1 MKVLLLGYYGY
12 SNFGDE
18 LMRKAVEDFFRKF
31 HVKYKIA
38 LPKRISKDTISRFN
52 IFELIDA
59 IYDSDI
65 VIYGGGGLLQ
75 DVTSTKSFL
84 YYSSIIWLSLTFQ
97 KPVIL
102 FGNSLGPV
110 KKGINRFILRKI
122 LKDKNIFLFARDL
135 VSYRYGKWLN
145 KNTVLSCDPAI
156 RYLKKIQIEKSDSYD
171 LLIVPKKSSNAEKY
185 DILKKYFSKIV
196 VCPAQKTDIQVARVI
211 ANRLG
216 CDLFE
221 DTDNIEDVLSLILSS
236 NFVISERFH
245 PSLVASYFGIPFI
258 SLEGLKTIR
267 FFGKYTD
274 RKEFFAK
281 DTVDILKRIEIVK
294 SNPLYLKDVMDEEA
308 EKSYKELYRLM
319 IKLSSRIG

>member
-1 MKVLLLGYYGY
+1 MKVLLIGYYGY
-12 SNFGDE
+12 GNFGDE
-18 LMRKAVEDFFRKF
+18 LMREGIEDFFKKF
-31 HVKYKIA
+31 HVEYKIA

-75 DVTSTKSFL
+75 DITSTKSFL
-84 YYSSIIWLSLTFQ
+84 YYSFVIWLSLIFQ

-110 KKGINRFILRKI
+110 KNGVNRFILKKI
-122 LKDKNIFLFARDL
+122 LKNKNVFLFARDL
-135 VSYRYGKWLN
+135 VSYRYSKWLN
-145 KNTVLSCDPAI
+145 KNATLSCDPSI
-156 RYLKKIQIEKSDSYD
+156 RYLKKIQIEKSVNYD
-171 LLIVPKKSSNAEKY
+171 LLIVPRKSSNIEKY
-185 DILKKYFSKIV
+185 DVLRKYFSKIT
-196 VCPAQKTDIQVARVI
+196 VCPAQKTDIQVAKVI
-211 ANRLG
+211 ANRLQ

-221 DTDNIEDVLSLILSS
+221 DVDNTEKVLSLILSA

-245 PSLVASYFGIPFI
+245 PSLVASYYGIPFI

-267 FFGKYTD
+267 FFGKYTN

-281 DTVDILKRIEIVK
+281 DTVDILKRIEIVR
-294 SNPLYLKDVMDEEA
+294 SNPLNLKDVMDEES
-308 EKSYKELYRLM
+308 EKSFKELYRLM
-319 IKLSSRIG
+319 IKLSSRMR